1 MAIHI
6 KGYDIV
12 SESRVNASFP
22 LHFFSETIFIHI
34 KVLYNKKNE
43 KEVRI

>member
-34 KVLYNKKNE
+34 KVLYNKKE
-43 KEVRI
+43 